1 MKAAYQTDIGQQRA
15 QNQDR
20 VNLFTIN
27 GVSLAV
33 IADGIGGNRGGDV
46 AAELTVSQLGHRFKK
61 ATPQTVEQAK
71 SWFTTQVQAVNDLII
86 EKSKQNKEDQGMGT
100 TLVGAIIFADKAV
113 IAHIGDSQGYLLH
126 GTELKQVTV
135 DHSLVQELVK
145 HGDLTQAEAEHHPKN
160 NIITRAVGITS
171 DAKVDINLVELVK
184 NDQLLLC
191 SDGLSKM
198 VSRDEILKVLLS
210 SQDEKAKCSELV
222 DAANAAGGPDN
233 ITVLIVKNDQEG

>member
-20 VNLFTIN
+20 VNLFTKN

-46 AAELTVSQLGHRFKK
+46 AAELTVSQLDHYFMT
-61 ATPQTVEQAK
+61 ATPHTVTEATK
-71 SWFTTQVQAVNDLII
+71 WFKTQVQAVNDLII
-86 EKSKQNKEDQGMGT
+86 QKSKQIKDDQGMGT
-100 TLVGAIIFADKAV
+100 TLVGAIIFADQAV
-113 IAHIGDSQGYLLH
+113 VANIGDSRAYLLH
-126 GTELKQVTV
+126 GKDLRQVTV

-171 DAKVDINLVELVK
+171 QAKVDVSLIELVK

-198 VSRDEILKVLLS
+198 VSRNTILKALLT
-210 SQDEKAKCSELV
+210 SQDEQAKCAELV